1 MIVAYSKIRV
11 YIKNK
16 FRRIATSHGP
26 FCSILLFCPCGRPL
40 RHLQVNSKH
49 FTHTTSM
56 ISSFSSHI
64 SFSFQNVYYILEVII
79 ICSQKT
85 DFLLLKKKCCLFDRQ
100 TCREKE
106 GQTQSF
112 HAPTDSPRRLQW
124 LGH

>member
-85 DFLLLKKKCCLFDRQ
+85 DFLLFLKKNAVYSKDRIIERRRGRHRASMHRL
-100 TCREKE
+100 TPPE
-106 GQTQSF
+106 GF
-112 HAPTDSPRRLQW
+112 N
-124 LGH
+124 G